1 VTGLDTLE
9 NAYRLRL
16 GWALPTARTRAGEA
30 DDPFVVTRRAME
42 ARAWDGGQ
50 SDAFSQECAAKGSAA
65 GGAADECVSALE
77 VRYRAEPVRVSRLDR
92 RAHFS

>member
-1 VTGLDTLE
+1 VTGPDTVE
-9 NAYRLRL
+9 NAYRLHL
-16 GWALPTARTRAGEA
+16 GWALPGARTRAGEA
-30 DDPFVVTRRAME
+30 DDPFVVTRRAMD

-65 GGAADECVSALE
+65 GAAADECVSALE
-77 VRYRAEPVRVSRLDR
+77 LRHRAEPLRVARLDL